1 MRFGMVANLYHEEM
15 KQKDQENLKY
25 ILNKAK
31 SLGMSVVS
39 GGLEGCSVDEAK
51 RLLDETG
58 IELELGWAYNYC
70 TKDQDEHKLHR
81 EAFKTFLHDICKPL
95 DVRVVGTC
103 SIVTHRWLKDPP
115 LSEQIDLMAESLKP
129 LALIAKDYNVSIAIE
144 NHADYRGYEIA
155 DIVKKVDEPNMGV
168 RLDTGNPFW
177 TFEEPVD
184 AAKVLAPMTITTH
197 IKDLS
202 VDRFAQWKGVPIGQ
216 GHVDFDVII
225 GEFLAKYAPFPD
237 SLPLILEVEAIRD
250 SDPTQAADE
259 SVRYI
264 KERFGHLLCK

>member
-1 MRFGMVANLYHEEM
+1 MRLGMTAVLYHEEM
-15 KQKDQENLKY
+15 KQKGQENLKY
-25 ILNKAK
+25 ILDKAK

-39 GGLEGCSVDEAK
+39 GGLGGCSVEEAR

-70 TKDQDEHKLHR
+70 SKDQDEHKRSR
-81 EAFKTFLHDICKPL
+81 EAFKEFLHNTCKPL
-95 DVRVVGTC
+95 NVCMVGTC
-103 SIVTHRWLKDPP
+103 ATVTHRWLKDPP
-115 LSEQIDLMAESLKP
+115 LSEQIDLMAENLQP
-129 LALIAKDYNVSIAIE
+129 LALIAQDYGVSIAIE

-155 DIVKKVDEPNMGV
+155 EIIQKIGEPNFGA

-184 AAKVLAPMTITTH
+184 ASKELAPVTITTH

-202 VDRFAQWKGVPIGQ
+202 VDRFAQWKGVPLGQ
-216 GHVDFDVII
+216 GHVNFDVII
-225 GEFLAKYAPFPD
+225 GDILANQSPFPD
-237 SLPLILEVEAIRD
+237 TLPLILEVEAIKD
-250 SDPTQAADE
+250 MDPTVAADE

-264 KERFGHLLCK
+264 KETFGHLIRY